1 MVLRVSF
8 VTCATVRENDI
19 GRIFVINA
27 DFDLSTN
34 TELRMVFKKP
44 DGTTVEKLKA
54 DGVTAPA
61 VDLTVC
67 VDGTDQTFLANE
79 YWQYSSET
87 GLLDQTG
94 VWSIHGE
101 YVDAT
106 PKDLSGDV
114 NSFTVLPRE

>member
-1 MVLRVSF
+1 M
-8 VTCATVRENDI
+8 TCATVRENDV
-19 GRIFVINA
+19 GRIFAINA
-27 DFDLSTN
+27 NYNLSGN
-34 TELRMVFKKP
+34 TELRMVFVKP
-44 DGTTVEKLKA
+44 DGTVTEKLKA

-79 YWQYSSET
+79 YFQYASEA

-94 VWSIHGE
+94 SWTVHGE

-114 NSFTVLPRE
+114 STFTVLPRE